1 MSKGMKKSYYVDTC
15 IYLNLW
21 QKESVNSVALWE
33 LAKEF
38 LDKVEE
44 REDSIYYSGFI
55 LKELM
60 YILSENEFKQKREM
74 FSSNPRFIKE
84 TLTSEEYEEARKIEI
99 KIKNEISFYDIIHIL
114 LARKTNS
121 ILITRDKKL
130 IELSKKLGVEAKKPE
145 EIL

>member
-1 MSKGMKKSYYVDTC
+1 MKKSYYVDSC

-21 QKESVNSVALWE
+21 QKEFVNGVALWE

-38 LDKVEE
+38 FDKVEE
-44 REDSIYYSGFI
+44 REDIIYYSGFI
-55 LKELM
+55 LKEIM
-60 YILSENEFKQKREM
+60 YILSENEFKQKREL
-74 FSSNPRFIKE
+74 FNSNPRFIKE
-84 TLTSEEYEEARKIEI
+84 VLTSKEYQDAREIEI
-99 KIKNEISFYDIIHIL
+99 RISYEISFYDIMHIL

-130 IELSKKLGVEAKKPE
+130 IEISKKLGVEAKKPE